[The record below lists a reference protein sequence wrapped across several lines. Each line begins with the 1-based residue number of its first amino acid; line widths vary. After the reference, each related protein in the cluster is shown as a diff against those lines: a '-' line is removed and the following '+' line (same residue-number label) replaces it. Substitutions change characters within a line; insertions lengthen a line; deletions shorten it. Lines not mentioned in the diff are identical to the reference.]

1 MPQNNPDTIIVLSLY
16 SCVKLKLIMAHNID
30 SNIKKLWEMH
40 TEAQE
45 QILRSHAVP
54 ISILPESAKVTSNGK
69 VVVTADEINK
79 VDILLE
85 EMAEKGFQGI
95 FLSRC
100 KIGIIILDLLE
111 ISHIGEKLV
120 RICKIFIDVIE
131 IGKNHVTPENE
142 LVKRLSPGVQS
153 RIAVIQFKQQ
163 AYPVS

>member
-1 MPQNNPDTIIVLSLY
+1 
-16 SCVKLKLIMAHNID
+16 MAHNID

-85 EMAEKGFQGI
+85 EMADNFGLDSSIIANEQGYFFVDKDKI
-95 FLSRC
+95 PPLDVREFLSSEAEHCHIKFRPLPV
-100 KIGIIILDLLE
+100 IDGT
-111 ISHIGEKLV
+111 ISS
-120 RICKIFIDVIE
+120 IDE
-131 IGKNHVTPENE
+131 
-142 LVKRLSPGVQS
+142 
-153 RIAVIQFKQQ
+153 
-163 AYPVS
+163 

>member
-1 MPQNNPDTIIVLSLY
+1 MLGKAAINHAFIGHTLDFQGIVKVMVKGLEKVPD
-16 SCVKLKLIMAHNID
+16 LK
-30 SNIKKLWEMH
+30 
-40 TEAQE
+40 EARLHVG
-45 QILRSHAVP
+45 ILTCD
-54 ISILPESAKVTSNGK
+54 INGK
-69 VVVTADEINK
+69 PSV
-79 VDILLE
+79 LLE